1 MFSILQVGRS
11 TLHVAVE
18 RSQTEVVKI
27 LVTHGAHVDTKD
39 GVRTL

>member
-18 RSQTEVVKI
+18 SGQTEVVKI
-27 LVTHGAHVDTKD
+27 LVTHGAHVDAKD